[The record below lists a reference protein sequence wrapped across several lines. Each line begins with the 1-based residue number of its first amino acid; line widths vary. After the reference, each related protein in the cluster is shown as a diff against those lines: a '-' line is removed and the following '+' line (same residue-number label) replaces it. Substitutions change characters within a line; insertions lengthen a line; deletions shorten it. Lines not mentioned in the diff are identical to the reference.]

1 MSRLAFN
8 GIIIVVCLLAII
20 TISIIL
26 PHEYRKSVKRFHVV
40 VQVIGVLLAI
50 ALIVFML
57 SALDYTGSPTVTG
70 EVVEIRTLGSFAGIY
85 DRYKIIVVDSH
96 GSIHEFQSLFPV
108 YGHSAEIIDGVAVG
122 DSCEIYGSTL
132 IDAFFYSI
140 DLPNHN

>member
-8 GIIIVVCLLAII
+8 GIIIVVCLLATI

-57 SALDYTGSPTVTG
+57 LALDYTGSPSVVG
-70 EVVEIRTLGSFAGIY
+70 EIVEIRTLGSFAGMY
-85 DRYKIIVVDSH
+85 DRYKVILVDSNGITH
-96 GSIHEFQSLFPV
+96 ELQSIFPV
-108 YGHSAEIIDGVAVG
+108 YGHSSEVIDNVAVG
-122 DSCEIYGSTL
+122 DYCEIYGSTL

-140 DLPNHN
+140 DLPS